1 MCILHLFLMNSLVPS
16 AAQTPKF
23 FVSLIN
29 PFFAWQKLSCSW
41 LNFGFSVDQN
51 HTIFA
56 SDIDIPNFLAGSFS
70 FC

>member
-1 MCILHLFLMNSLVPS
+1 MNSLIPS

-23 FVSLIN
+23 LVSLIS
-29 PFFAWQKLSCSW
+29 PFFFAWQKLSCSW

-51 HTIFA
+51 HTLFGGEKAIFA